1 MIPKRGAIEN
11 DEHWDI
17 SFRGIEQY
25 VVGIAHVTFSK
36 GMVEL

>member
-1 MIPKRGAIEN
+1 MIPKRCAIEN

-17 SFRGIEQY
+17 SFRGIEQH